1 MGHKVHPKAFRLG
14 VIYSSNSKWFAKHN
28 FRTFLK
34 EDVQIRRFLKKK
46 LRDAGVD
53 RIEIERFVSKM
64 NIIIHSAKPGMI
76 IGRGGVE
83 IESLKKEIHQK
94 FLGSK
99 KANINISIQEIN
111 KPDMSA
117 QVICQGIVDQIEKRI
132 PFRRAMKRT
141 IEQVKKAGAKGVKIT
156 IGGRLDGAD
165 IARSET
171 LSSGNLPLHT
181 LRADI
186 DYARDAA
193 FTTYGT
199 VGVKVWIYK
208 GEVFEK
214 ESVKSTARK

>member
-14 VIYSSNSKWFAKHN
+14 VIYTSNSKWFAKNN
-28 FRTFLK
+28 FRVFLK
-34 EDVQIRRFLKKK
+34 EDVQIRRFLKHK
-46 LRDAGVD
+46 LREAGVD
-53 RIEIERFVSKM
+53 RIEIERFAAKM

-83 IESLKKEIHQK
+83 IEALKKEIHQK

-99 KANINISIQEIN
+99 KANINISIQEVN
-111 KPDMSA
+111 KPDMSS
-117 QVICQGIVDQIEKRI
+117 QVICQSIIDQLEKRI
-132 PFRRAMKRT
+132 PFRRAMKRA

-171 LSSGNLPLHT
+171 LSAGNLPLHT

-186 DYARDAA
+186 DYARDTAH
-193 FTTYGT
+193 TTYGT
-199 VGVKVWIYK
+199 IGVKVWIYK

-214 ESVKSTARK
+214 DLVKQTRK